1 MIFWQSQTIRFF
13 EDSIFSGKITLSET
27 DKKQTN
33 LLENILRFNS
43 KLRPR
48 SKDTFEKVTALHESR
63 KLTLNLFKVDNL
75 H

>member
-13 EDSIFSGKITLSET
+13 EDIIFSGKITLSET

-43 KLRPR
+43 KLSSR

>member
-1 MIFWQSQTIRFF
+1 MIFRQSQTIRFF

-48 SKDTFEKVTALHESR
+48 SKDTFEKVTALHEKS
-63 KLTLNLFKVDNL
+63 KINS
-75 H
+75 

>member
-13 EDSIFSGKITLSET
+13 EDSIFSDKITLSET

-33 LLENILRFNS
+33 LLENILIFNS
-43 KLRPR
+43 KLSPR

>member
-1 MIFWQSQTIRFF
+1 MISWQSQTIRFF
-13 EDSIFSGKITLSET
+13 EDSIFSDKITLSET

-48 SKDTFEKVTALHESR
+48 SKDTFGKVTALHESR